1 MRRHRSRLAILP
13 NADAVTYCAT
23 TLEESALLQLLD
35 IWPPGIVVA
44 DGVVVHQKDVLG
56 HFDLPIPRQCGAS
69 APQEIAWPIS
79 VANSGSMPPLR
90 CSKATGVPRLADT
103 GPSAATASRRCI
115 LLALESTLGA
125 KAVPG
130 MPHVGRVNAWHR
142 RRATF

>member
-79 VANSGSMPPLR
+79 VANSGSMPPCGAAKLPVCR
-90 CSKATGVPRLADT
+90 GSPTLVRARRPPAGAASFWPWKVH
-103 GPSAATASRRCI
+103 SARRQCPVCR
-115 LLALESTLGA
+115 TLD
-125 KAVPG
+125 
-130 MPHVGRVNAWHR
+130 
-142 RRATF
+142 